1 LRRGGLAVLLGLAL
15 LLAGATSAATQN
27 PFQSGRPSPP
37 SAAAI
42 AVPSWLGTGIAV
54 LARTQAELND
64 AIASRIRHLEETG
77 SLRELAVVL
86 ALAFA
91 FGVFHAVGPGHGK
104 MVVSSYLMA
113 RRERFLGGILL
124 GSLISLVQGVSAIAI
139 VGALAMVLSF
149 GRLQVLDE
157 TTLIEV
163 VSYALIVL
171 IGLWMLYQAASGR
184 GHHHHGHGD
193 RHDHAAEADRHHAH
207 APKRTGAGRRQMIGI
222 GLAAGLV
229 PCASAII
236 VMLFALAQHAFAIG
250 VEAALAMSLGMAVTV
265 SAIGLAS
272 VFARRLL
279 ERAVAG
285 SGSGSGAVVLE
296 RGLQFGGALTLI
308 VFASL
313 FCLGA
318 WARL

>member
-1 LRRGGLAVLLGLAL
+1 L
-15 LLAGATSAATQN
+15 LLFAGTAGAGAQN

-42 AVPSWLGTGIAV
+42 AVPSWLGAGIAG

-64 AIASRIRHLEETG
+64 AIAARIRHLEETG

-104 MVVSSYLMA
+104 MVVSSYLIA
-113 RRERFLGGILL
+113 RRERFIGGILL
-124 GSLISLVQGVSAIAI
+124 GCLISLVQGVSAIAI
-139 VGALAMVLSF
+139 VGALAMVLRL

-157 TTLIEV
+157 TTLVEV
-163 VSYALIVL
+163 VSYALIAL

-184 GHHHHGHGD
+184 GHHHHRHGD
-193 RHDHAAEADRHHAH
+193 GHDHADDAASRHGHA
-207 APKRTGAGRRQMIGI
+207 AGVIGAGRRQMISL

-285 SGSGSGAVVLE
+285 NTSGRGTVVLE